1 MNKELSQEL
10 LKRADSIL
18 DAVGKAASKAGEFAS
33 EQLPDIAMQYIA
45 FGRVYETSML
55 ALGMAGGALT
65 IWGTLKM
72 IENDWSELTPL
83 MSIPFL
89 ASATVAG
96 IHIKSTI
103 LVWAAPKIYLIT
115 SIAALLK

>member
-1 MNKELSQEL
+1 MSKELSQEL

-45 FGRVYETSML
+45 FGRAYETSML
-55 ALGMAGGALT
+55 ALGVAGIAIT
-65 IWGTLKM
+65 VWGTIKM
-72 IENDWSELTPL
+72 CKSGWEEITPL
-83 MSIPFL
+83 MAIPL
-89 ASATVAG
+89 ILSATVAG
-96 IHIKSTI
+96 SHIKDTI

>member
-45 FGRVYETSML
+45 FGRAYETSML
-55 ALGMAGGALT
+55 ALGMAGIAVSV
-65 IWGTLKM
+65 WGTIKM
-72 IENDWSELTPL
+72 FKSEWEEVTPMML
-83 MSIPFL
+83 IPFL
-89 ASATVAG
+89 LSATVAG

-115 SIAALLK
+115 SIAELLK

>member
-1 MNKELSQEL
+1 MSKELSQEL

-45 FGRVYETSML
+45 FGRTYETSML
-55 ALGMAGGALT
+55 ALGVAGIAVT
-65 IWGTLKM
+65 IWGTVKM
-72 IENDWSELTPL
+72 CKNELAELSPIMVFPL
-83 MSIPFL
+83 GIFTTL
-89 ASATVAG
+89 AGT
-96 IHIKSTI
+96 HIKSTI